1 MTMQAVHSLR
11 HAGIQALEA
20 MRSMIHDLE
29 LLHKFVWHIMKG
41 LVNTLDMF
49 GRMTGLFACRLLP
62 VVFVL
67 ACAGCGDQS
76 AVKNPQ
82 KEMLVYCGITMVQPV
97 QEIALDFE
105 KQNKCIVKII
115 KGGSGDLLKAIE
127 RSQKG
132 DLYLPGE
139 ASYMDACIS
148 DGVCRSSVCVGYN
161 WSVMVVR
168 KGNPKNIPPE
178 LKSMTNR
185 SYKVVIADPDTGSI
199 GREAKS
205 VLEKADL
212 FNEVIANN
220 PIFTTDSKDIS
231 KAIQNGHADLGINWY
246 ATTQW
251 PENVPHIDA
260 LAIPEHYAPKTPL
273 LLGLL
278 SCSADSNLAREFMKN
293 AVSPEGK
300 EIFKKF
306 GFEPSL

>member
-1 MTMQAVHSLR
+1 M
-11 HAGIQALEA
+11 
-20 MRSMIHDLE
+20 
-29 LLHKFVWHIMKG
+29 
-41 LVNTLDMF
+41 
-49 GRMTGLFACRLLP
+49 
-62 VVFVL
+62 L
-67 ACAGCGDQS
+67 ACAGCGDLS
-76 AVKNPQ
+76 TLKHPQ
-82 KEMLVYCGITMVQPV
+82 KEMLIYCGITMIQPV
-97 QEIALDFE
+97 REIAQNFE

-161 WSVMVVR
+161 RSVMVVR
-168 KGNPKNIPPE
+168 KGNPLNIPSE

-185 SYKVVIADPDTGSI
+185 SYRVVIGDPDTGSI
-199 GREAKS
+199 GKEAKS

-220 PIFTTDSKDIS
+220 PVFTTDSKDIS

-251 PENVPHIDA
+251 PENAPHIDA
-260 LAIPEHYAPKTPL
+260 LPIPEHYAPKTPL

-278 SCSADSNLAREFMKN
+278 GCSGDLNLAKEFMKN
-293 AVSPEGK
+293 AISPEGK
-300 EIFKKF
+300 EIFNKF
-306 GFEPSL
+306 GFEPSF